1 MPLRLHVRAV
11 LSGIAVALGLSFH
24 IVRAAPPDGPL
35 VLRALAATSTVDLD
49 IVLADRGRGTGRRIP
64 VSDLV
69 VRLRPEGGV
78 PLATLLSLPD
88 GDRPGRARVVFT
100 AEVLVV
106 AGGRL
111 FIEERARCAPWTA
124 GASLCRTECDGG
136 VFAIVRQ
143 GRGTA
148 QRLTLRFGQVDAAE
162 EAGVRL
168 GSCRDG
174 GAEDI
179 VLMPRQGKAIHE
191 VPLGGE

>member
-1 MPLRLHVRAV
+1 MPPRLH
-11 LSGIAVALGLSFH
+11 LSAALAATAALWLCRGP
-24 IVRAAPPDGPL
+24 VNAAPPDAPL
-35 VLRALAATSTVDLD
+35 VLRPLAVTSITELD
-49 IVLADRGRGTGRRIP
+49 IVLSDRGRGTGRRIS

-69 VRLRPEGGV
+69 VRLRPEGDAR
-78 PLATLLSLPD
+78 LAALLTLAD
-88 GDRPGRARVVFT
+88 GDRVGRGRVLFT

-111 FIEERARCAPWTA
+111 YIEERARCAPWIA

-148 QRLTLRFGQVDAAE
+148 QRLALRFGQVDAAE

-174 GAEDI
+174 GAEDV
-179 VLMPRQGKAIHE
+179 VLMPRHGKAIHE

>member
-1 MPLRLHVRAV
+1 MA
-11 LSGIAVALGLSFH
+11 GLGPFSTPM
-24 IVRAAPPDGPL
+24 AAQPEAPL
-35 VLRALAATSTVDLD
+35 VLRPLGSTASADLD

-78 PLATLLSLPD
+78 PLATLLSLAD
-88 GDRPGRARVVFT
+88 GDRLGRARVVFT

-111 FIEERARCAPWTA
+111 YIEERARCAPWTA

-148 QRLTLRFGQVDAAE
+148 QRLVLRFGQVDAAE

-174 GAEDI
+174 GLEDV
-179 VLMPRQGKAIHE
+179 VLMPRQGKAIQD